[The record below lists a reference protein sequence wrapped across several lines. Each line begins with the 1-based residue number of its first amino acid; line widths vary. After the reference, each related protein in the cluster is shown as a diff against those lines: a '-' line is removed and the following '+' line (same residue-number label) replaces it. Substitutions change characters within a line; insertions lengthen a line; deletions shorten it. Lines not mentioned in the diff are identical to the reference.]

1 MAKKDE
7 VKKVAVKTTKTTK
20 PATGPVAKAAEAKA
34 PAKAAKKPV
43 VQKKQAAQKKQTKAL
58 KKPGTTFKLEAPQA
72 ERVFVAGCF
81 NEWDPT
87 ANPLERGEEGIW
99 SCTLAVDPGEHEY
112 RFIVDGVWWDD
123 PGNELRCWNDF
134 GTQNCVLIIRD

>member
-7 VKKVAVKTTKTTK
+7 VKKVVAKATKTVK
-20 PATGPVAKAAEAKA
+20 GPAAKAAEAKT

-43 VQKKQAAQKKQTKAL
+43 VQKKQAAQKKQTKTQ
-58 KKPGTTFKLEAPQA
+58 KKPGTTFRLDAPQA

-87 ANPLERGEEGIW
+87 ANPLERSEEGIW

-112 RFIVDGVWWDD
+112 RFFVDGVWWDD
-123 PGNELRCWNDF
+123 PANELRCWNEF